1 MLGLSLREEFRS
13 RRLKGTAI
21 ELTNDNDTGATQL
34 PAADFLEITYPST
47 DLLKAIEAIGP
58 EQARPVV
65 VMGERGQGKSHL
77 IAALHHVLT
86 DSSQTKSWLRA
97 WSQRL
102 TRSNIETL
110 PLRSG
115 MLVISESL
123 HRQRYKFLWD
133 LIFERHPHGAF
144 IRGKWEGQ
152 GEKKTDIPPDT
163 LLLELLRHQ
172 PTALILDEFQT
183 WYDGLVNS
191 PQQPYK
197 NWAFNFIQVLYDWHT
212 KIWILSL
219 QEVWDKG

>member
-1 MLGLSLREEFRS
+1 
-13 RRLKGTAI
+13 
-21 ELTNDNDTGATQL
+21 
-34 PAADFLEITYPST
+34 
-47 DLLKAIEAIGP
+47 
-58 EQARPVV
+58 
-65 VMGERGQGKSHL
+65 
-77 IAALHHVLT
+77 
-86 DSSQTKSWLRA
+86 
-97 WSQRL
+97 
-102 TRSNIETL
+102 
-110 PLRSG
+110 

-191 PQQPYK
+191 LQQP
-197 NWAFNFIQVLYDWHT
+197 
-212 KIWILSL
+212 SL
-219 QEVWDKG
+219 PDDRRVGFVATLRRERRAHG